1 MFYAS
6 RNTMNKFKSMLF
18 QKLKLAH
25 KHVART
31 ASATIDY
38 SKIALP
44 RRKVILLFS
53 LGLFAFIIFE
63 QANGWELFRPENI
76 IRPDASLPIF
86 SPKKEAMADSSLR
99 CSEENG
105 SREIVGEYS
114 VDQFSALENI
124 KNLVKDR
131 PMEAMA
137 SEVAKRDM
145 HTAAYLVAIAK
156 KESNL
161 GKFSPK
167 DASGK
172 DCFNYW
178 GFRGTQNTTKS
189 GYSCFDSP
197 EQAVLVVGDRI
208 QYLTQLQKLDTPK
221 KMIVWKCG
229 ASCAGH
235 GEANVNKWISDVDYY
250 FDKINNL

>member
-6 RNTMNKFKSMLF
+6 NNAMGKFKNALF
-18 QKLKLAH
+18 RKLKMAH
-25 KHVART
+25 KHISKT

-44 RRKVILLFS
+44 RRTVFLLFS
-53 LGLFAFIIFE
+53 LGLFVFIIFE

-86 SPKKEAMADSSLR
+86 SPKEEAMADSALR
-99 CSEENG
+99 CSEKNG
-105 SREIVGEYS
+105 NQEIVGEYS
-114 VDQFSALENI
+114 VDQFTALENI
-124 KNLVKDR
+124 KDLVKDQ

-137 SEVAKRDM
+137 GEVAKRDM
-145 HTAAYLVAIAK
+145 NTAAYLVAIAK

-161 GKFSPK
+161 GKFSPQK
-167 DASGK
+167 DGR

-178 GFRGTQNTTKS
+178 GFRGTYNQTIS

-197 EQAVLVVGDRI
+197 EQAVAVVGDRI

-235 GEANVNKWISDVDYY
+235 GDGNVRKWISDVDYY

>member
-1 MFYAS
+1 MD
-6 RNTMNKFKSMLF
+6 KFKKALF
-18 QKLKLAH
+18 GKLK
-25 KHVART
+25 KMRKKFPQT
-31 ASATIDY
+31 AIAKIDY
-38 SKIALP
+38 SKIALS
-44 RRKVILLFS
+44 RKTVILLFL

-63 QANGWELFRPENI
+63 QANGWELFRPEKI
-76 IRPDASLPIF
+76 TRPDASLPIF
-86 SPKKEAMADSSLR
+86 SPKKEAMADSALR
-99 CSEENG
+99 CSEKNG
-105 SREIVGEYS
+105 NQEIVGEYS
-114 VDQFSALENI
+114 VDQFATRENI
-124 KNLVKDR
+124 KELVKDQ

-137 SEVAKRDM
+137 TEVAKRDM
-145 HTAAYLVAIAK
+145 QTAAYLVAIAK

-167 DASGK
+167 KEGR

-178 GFRGTQNTTKS
+178 GFRGTYNQTDS

-208 QYLTQLQKLDTPK
+208 QYLAQLQKLDTPK
-221 KMIVWKCG
+221 KMVVWKCG

-235 GEANVNKWISDVDYY
+235 GKYNVRKWISDVDYY